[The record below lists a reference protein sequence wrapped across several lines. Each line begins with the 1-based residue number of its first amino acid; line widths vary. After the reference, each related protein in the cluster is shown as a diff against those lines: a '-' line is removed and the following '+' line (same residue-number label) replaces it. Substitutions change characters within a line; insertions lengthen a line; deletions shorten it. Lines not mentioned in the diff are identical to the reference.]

1 MKRPPLYPERKVRT
15 TIRHAGSKTR
25 PQHVYVRCTDRVR
38 ARYNSCMGG
47 FKHFAGADATGA
59 ELFEKFGLP
68 AMEAEL
74 KRLIDEK
81 RDQQG

>member
-15 TIRHAGSKTR
+15 TIHHAGSATR

-38 ARYNSCMGG
+38 ARYNRTMGG
-47 FKHFAGADATGA
+47 FKHFAGANATGA

-68 AMEAEL
+68 AMEAAL
-74 KRLIDEK
+74 KRLIAEK
-81 RDQQG
+81 QQQS